1 MSARKFIVMLV
12 LLALMSAF
20 TAATGTDVFE
30 VGLEPVSATDDNQ
43 AVKEELQPILRAM
56 LGGMLDEQIA
66 VIQYTG
72 IASATVEELG
82 GPPPC
87 PEGVTE
93 GTEIEVFPTLGSEG
107 SYVAPENMQAFLNNA
122 IVKSLYAVYRV
133 TPNPNLEPYFPEGEY
148 AMLFER
154 NMNDILLPV
163 DFTGAGWQ
171 GCPHGLPHRHLSR
184 RPAQGDFRGE
194 YVGDTTRSTGM
205 DGVYSVE
212 NITKPYRN
220 RRT

>member
-1 MSARKFIVMLV
+1 MSARKFIGMLV
-12 LLALMSAF
+12 LLALMSAC
-20 TAATGTDVFE
+20 TPATGTDVFE

-66 VIQYTG
+66 VIQYTR
-72 IASATVEELG
+72 IACATVEGLG

-107 SYVAPENMQAFLNNA
+107 SYIAPENMQAFLNNS
-122 IVKSLYAVYRV
+122 IVKSLYAVYRI

-163 DFTGAGWQ
+163 ILQVLDGKVV
-171 GCPHGLPHRHLSR
+171 RM
-184 RPAQGDFRGE
+184 DFRIGISAADLLKE
-194 YVGDTTRSTGM
+194 IP
-205 DGVYSVE
+205 VE
-212 NITKPYRN
+212 NVLVTPQEAQAWMDSIR
-220 RRT
+220 

>member
-12 LLALMSAF
+12 LLALMSAC
-20 TAATGTDVFE
+20 APATGTDVFE

-66 VIQYTG
+66 VIQYTR
-72 IASATVEELG
+72 IACATVEGLG

-107 SYVAPENMQAFLNNA
+107 SYVAPENMQAFLNNS

-163 DFTGAGWQ
+163 ILQVLDGKVV
-171 GCPHGLPHRHLSR
+171 RM
-184 RPAQGDFRGE
+184 DFRIGISAADLLKE
-194 YVGDTTRSTGM
+194 IP
-205 DGVYSVE
+205 VE
-212 NITKPYRN
+212 NVLVTPQEAQAWTESIR
-220 RRT
+220 